1 MNWNKVSG
9 ERRSHPAP
17 LLRAAGIAV
26 AGVLLTAACSTA
38 DAASDNSAGGT
49 SASAIS
55 AVKLSPSSGST
66 TSTPTWSTSAA
77 CPSGLQG
84 SAILRAVNS
93 DGTTYDWS
101 RAINGAYQSF
111 GGALQGTVQFLQGLG
126 DIGHGGSQE
135 LVVECFAGQALTGKS
150 AKEMHIFIHFSADG
164 KSYSTSATRS

>member
-9 ERRSHPAP
+9 ERLGHPAP

-38 DAASDNSAGGT
+38 DAAGGN
-49 SASAIS
+49 SASATS

-101 RAINGAYQSF
+101 RAVNGAYQSF

-126 DIGHGGSQE
+126 EIPFEQRMGVGCPGQE
-135 LVVECFAGQALTGKS
+135 LGVGLRNRRGKGNS
-150 AKEMHIFIHFSADG
+150 EQG
-164 KSYSTSATRS
+164 KGENLLHR

>member
-1 MNWNKVSG
+1 MEGKLMNWNKVSG
-9 ERRSHPAP
+9 ERLGHPAP
-17 LLRAAGIAV
+17 LLRAASIAV

-38 DAASDNSAGGT
+38 DAAGGT
-49 SASAIS
+49 SASATS

-101 RAINGAYQSF
+101 RAVNGAYQSF

-126 DIGHGGSQE
+126 DIGHGGTQE